1 MFFTINNA
9 NDSFLYIINIGD
21 EMKYIFLLVVFYIPI
36 CIFSETVR
44 IGFFQGYPSNFVDE
58 DSGEVTG
65 STVEYL
71 RDFILEMGFETEF
84 IGPYPFPRLLA
95 MLKNGELDGLLGLSY
110 IKEREEFVLYPDK
123 PYRVSRPNIFVI
135 KGGVLDRD
143 FDIKAFA
150 KYTYSYRSGAILPD
164 YLRGL
169 KDVLEVEYLARDTWI
184 QQSLQMLAFGR
195 IDGII
200 NMSELSILYEAR
212 KLGLSDK
219 VKMVPIPGE
228 VDMLYL
234 GISKASPKGED
245 FLRKYNRNLKKS
257 KLKIETYDEMDF

>member
-1 MFFTINNA
+1 
-9 NDSFLYIINIGD
+9 
-21 EMKYIFLLVVFYIPI
+21 MKYIFLLLIF
-36 CIFSETVR
+36 CISIHLFSETVK
-44 IGFFQGYPSNFVDE
+44 IGFFQGYPSNFIDE
-58 DSGEVTG
+58 ETGKVTG

-71 RDFILEMGFETEF
+71 RAFIKEMGFEAEF

-95 MLKNGELDGLLGLSY
+95 MLKSGELDGLLGLSY

-123 PYRVSRPNIFVI
+123 PYRTSRPNIFVI
-135 KGGVLDRD
+135 RGGVLDRD
-143 FDIKAFA
+143 FDIETFS
-150 KYTYSYRSGAILPD
+150 KYTFSYRSGAILPD
-164 YLRGL
+164 YLRGIE
-169 KDVLEVEYLARDTWI
+169 DVLEVEYLARDTWI

-200 NMSELSILYEAR
+200 NMSDLSIIYEAR

-219 VKMVPIPGE
+219 VKMIPIPGE

-245 FLRKYNRNLKKS
+245 LVRKYNRNLRKT
-257 KLKIETYDEMDF
+257 KLDIKTYDEMEF